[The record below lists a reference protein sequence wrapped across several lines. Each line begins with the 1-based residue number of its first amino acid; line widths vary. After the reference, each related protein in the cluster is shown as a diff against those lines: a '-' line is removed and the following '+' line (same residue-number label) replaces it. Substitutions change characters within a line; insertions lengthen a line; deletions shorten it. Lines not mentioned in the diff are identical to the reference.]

1 MTTYYKTNI
10 KIYYE
15 KYDEKSCDEINLFKR
30 KKENVRNYSKTAKI
44 IEKTT
49 KLNKDLS
56 RLIVDS
62 YLISQYNFEIHC
74 YYEEGDEPCC
84 NLLMMSRCDND
95 DYYVI
100 SEHLYQKYEKI
111 VKELFSLDRLKK
123 FCFPTNTISVYG
135 ITEDDYVFS
144 GRELN
149 IYKSRWEHGAD
160 WKFRGHISKDSDSFA
175 HDFEI
180 ESDFEGDF

>member
-1 MTTYYKTNI
+1 
-10 KIYYE
+10 
-15 KYDEKSCDEINLFKR
+15 
-30 KKENVRNYSKTAKI
+30 
-44 IEKTT
+44 
-49 KLNKDLS
+49 
-56 RLIVDS
+56 
-62 YLISQYNFEIHC
+62 
-74 YYEEGDEPCC
+74 
-84 NLLMMSRCDND
+84 MMSRCDND